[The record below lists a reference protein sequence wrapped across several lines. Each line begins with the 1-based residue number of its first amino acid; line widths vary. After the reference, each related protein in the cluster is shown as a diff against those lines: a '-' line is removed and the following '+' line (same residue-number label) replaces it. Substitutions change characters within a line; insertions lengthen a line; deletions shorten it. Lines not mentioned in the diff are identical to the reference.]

1 MGEPEGSVT
10 SRAEVEEVTTLF
22 LEEQPIEGPAPR
34 DCCILNYYNKLI
46 F

>member
-22 LEEQPIEGPAPR
+22 LEEQPIGGPVPR
-34 DCCILNYYNKLI
+34 DCCILKDYEKLN